1 MRIAIN
7 NSMPITATYT
17 LFSTHLPTRFLELW
31 CFFFFLNISCCLCP
45 HWPGYT
51 LLFLVTAKAF
61 SIFLPIHIRSH
72 THSFYHLL
80 LFHIPISNQCH
91 PKYKCF
97 FLTDFNFFFLQNMPS
112 ITDILM
118 NSYKFPISRF
128 SSSINHMLRTA
139 YSFYSTLNDNFWK
152 FYFRVEMSQWIAVGY
167 THTHARTHS

>member
-31 CFFFFLNISCCLCP
+31 CFFFFSE
-45 HWPGYT
+45 YF
-51 LLFLVTAKAF
+51 LLSLSSLAWLYSAVLSHCKSLFNF
-61 SIFLPIHIRSH
+61 SSH